1 MEFQDLDQGST
12 VKCLELLSVYDLERQ
27 SLKMLTGFEFE
38 VDLELSFVTFPESG
52 MTQNGRCYPLANLVQ
67 HTHESGCSLWP
78 TPTATDYKG
87 ASDGAKKAKAS
98 RAGYLRYATHPND
111 KGGSSYPHPSFVE
124 ALMGFPEKW
133 TELED

>member
-1 MEFQDLDQGST
+1 MELKDYVPDFMP
-12 VKCLELLSVYDLERQ
+12 KCLELLSVYDLEQQ
-27 SLKMLTGFEFE
+27 SLKMSLGLDIE
-38 VDLELSFVTFPESG
+38 VGLELCCVTFPESG
-52 MTQNGRCYPLANLVQ
+52 MTQNGQCYPLASLVP

-87 ASDGAKKAKAS
+87 ASDGAKKAKSS
-98 RAGYLRYATHPND
+98 RAGYLRYATHPKD
-111 KGGSSYPHPSFVE
+111 KGGSSYPHPVFVE